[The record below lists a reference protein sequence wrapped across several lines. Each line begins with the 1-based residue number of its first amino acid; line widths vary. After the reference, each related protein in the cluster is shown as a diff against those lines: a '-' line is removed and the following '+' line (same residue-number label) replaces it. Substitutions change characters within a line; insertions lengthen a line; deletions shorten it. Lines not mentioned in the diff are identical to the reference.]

1 LAVGGLTDDAAMKV
15 FRPWELH
22 TTWLFPPSVLEL
34 VPPEHLAHFVREV
47 VREEI
52 DLTPIMATYT
62 EERGQPPYH
71 PALMTAL
78 LLYAYTQGLYSSR
91 RIEKACVERL
101 DFMAVTGMAKPDH
114 STIAEFRRRH
124 RKALAGLFVEVLQ
137 LCREAGLVSL
147 GHVSLDGTKVKANAS
162 KHKAMSYG
170 RMKEVE
176 PKLVAEVEE
185 WLRKAEQAD
194 DEDDDEH
201 GKGRRGGE
209 LPDWVANRQRR
220 LEMIREAKKRLEDQ
234 AKAEAKRAKEEIAL
248 RRKRGD
254 SYSGALGK
262 RALGVPEEKTQTNFT
277 DPESRIMKTG
287 DGFVQAYNCQLAV
300 DAESH
305 VIVAQRVIARQND
318 CDQLVPLLD
327 EIEANVGT
335 PREIS
340 ADAGYCSE
348 ANLDAIEARGIR
360 GYVATGRQAHGTASA
375 TSNEAWSK
383 RPNAALMRA
392 RLKRGGFQSRY
403 RLRKKTVEPVI
414 GQIKEARG
422 FRRFLTRGLE
432 AVAGEWSLI
441 ALAHNLLKLAAA
453 RLAAASEPRVALA

>member
-1 LAVGGLTDDAAMKV
+1 MKV

-124 RKALAGLFVEVLQ
+124 RKALAGLFVQVLQ

-176 PKLVAEVEE
+176 PKLVAEIEE
-185 WLRKAEQAD
+185 WLRKADQAD

-201 GKGRRGGE
+201 GKGNGAT

-220 LEMIREAKKRLEDQ
+220 LEKIREAKKRLEEQ
-234 AKAEAKRAKEEIAL
+234 AKAEAERAKAEIAL
-248 RRKRGD
+248 RRERGD
-254 SYSGALGK
+254 AYSGAALK
-262 RALGVPEEKTQTNFT
+262 RTRGVPDEKSQTNFT

-287 DGFVQAYNCQLAV
+287 DGFVQAFNCQLGV
-300 DAESH
+300 DADSH

-318 CDQLVPLLD
+318 VDQLVPLLD
-327 EIEANVGT
+327 EIESNVGT

-340 ADAGYCSE
+340 ADYGYCSE
-348 ANLDAIEARGIR
+348 ANLEAIDARGIR
-360 GYVATGRQAHGTASA
+360 GYVATGRQSHGSASA
-375 TSNEAWSK
+375 TSNESWSS
-383 RPNAALMRA
+383 RPNAAIMRV
-392 RLKRGGFQSRY
+392 RLRRGGFHSKY

-432 AVAGEWSLI
+432 AVAAEWSLI
-441 ALAHNLLKLAAA
+441 AVAHNLLKLAAA
-453 RLAAASEPRVALA
+453 RLAAADEPGLALA

>member
-1 LAVGGLTDDAAMKV
+1 MAKA
-15 FRPWELH
+15 FRPWDLQ
-22 TTWLFPPSVLEL
+22 TTWLFPPSVLEF
-34 VPPEHLAHFVREV
+34 VPANHLAHFVRDV

-52 DLTPIMATYT
+52 DLSPILAVYV

-78 LLYAYTQGLYSSR
+78 LLYAYTQGVYSSR

-101 DFMAVTGMAKPDH
+101 DFFAVTAMAKPDH

-124 RKALAGLFVEVLQ
+124 RPALKDLFVEVLL

-147 GHVSLDGTKVKANAS
+147 GHVALDGTKVKANAS

-176 PKLVAEVEE
+176 PKLTAEVEE
-185 WLRKAEQAD
+185 FFQKAEQAD
-194 DEDDDEH
+194 SDDDDEH
-201 GKGRRGGE
+201 GSGRKGDE
-209 LPDWVANRQRR
+209 LPAWVANRLGRR
-220 LEMIREAKKRLEDQ
+220 EKIREAIKRIEDQ
-234 AKAEAKRAKEEIAL
+234 AKVEAKRAKEEIAVA
-248 RRKRGD
+248 RKAGLKP
-254 SYSGALGK
+254 SGAALK
-262 RALGVPEEKTQTNFT
+262 RARGKPEPKAQSNFT

-305 VIVAQRVIARQND
+305 VIVAQQVSAHGADSR
-318 CDQLVPLLD
+318 QLVPLLD
-327 EIEANVGT
+327 AITANAGT
-335 PREIS
+335 PREVS

-348 ANLDAIEARGIR
+348 ANLEAIEERGIR
-360 GYVATGRQAHGTASA
+360 GYVATGRQTHGSASA
-375 TSNEAWSK
+375 TSNEAWSS
-383 RPNAALMRA
+383 RPNARIMRQ
-392 RLKRGGFQSRY
+392 RLRHGGFQSRY

-441 ALAHNLLKLAAA
+441 ATAHNLLKLAAS
-453 RLAAASEPRVALA
+453 RLAIAHELPVALA

>member
-1 LAVGGLTDDAAMKV
+1 MAKS
-15 FRPWELH
+15 FRPWELE
-22 TTWLFPPSVLEL
+22 TTWLFPPSVLDL
-34 VPPEHLAHFVREV
+34 VPTDHLAHFVREV

-52 DLTPIMATYT
+52 DLTPVLSTYT

-78 LLYAYTQGLYSSR
+78 LLYAYTQGIYSSR

-101 DFMAVTGMAKPDH
+101 DFMAVTAMAKPDH

-147 GHVSLDGTKVKANAS
+147 GHVALDGTKVKANAS

-220 LEMIREAKKRLEDQ
+220 LEKIREAKKRLEEQ
-234 AKAEAKRAKEEIAL
+234 ASAEAKRAKEEIAL

-287 DGFVQAYNCQLAV
+287 DGFVQAYNCQLGV
-300 DAESH
+300 DADSH

-318 CDQLVPLLD
+318 VDQLVPLLD
-327 EIEANVGT
+327 EIAANAGT

-348 ANLDAIEARGIR
+348 ANLEAIDVRGIR
-360 GYVATGRQAHGTASA
+360 GYVATGRQTHGTASA
-375 TSNEAWSK
+375 TSNEAWST
-383 RPNAALMRA
+383 RPNAALMRE
-392 RLKRGGFQSRY
+392 RLRRGGFQSRY

-441 ALAHNLLKLAAA
+441 ATAHNLLKLAAA
-453 RLAAASEPRVALA
+453 RLASVAPPQVALA